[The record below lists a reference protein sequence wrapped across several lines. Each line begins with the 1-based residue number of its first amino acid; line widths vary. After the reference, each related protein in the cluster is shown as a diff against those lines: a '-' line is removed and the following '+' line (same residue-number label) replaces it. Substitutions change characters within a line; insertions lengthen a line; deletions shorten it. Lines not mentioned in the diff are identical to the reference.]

1 MEKKFIR
8 VISPFSLAVTL
19 VSDIAVIVLARL
31 ATDRL
36 KVTVDAYSIIFIAV
50 IAFSTVLACGL
61 SIQLFRNGVKFD
73 MEKMEFTAID
83 DNNVFYYKEIEKIET
98 IRDTKASLRKNL
110 VDRYSRIIIYTVNNE
125 VATIEL
131 GLTTNRALKKIE
143 QEIQK
148 RIN

>member
-31 ATDRL
+31 AIDRL

-50 IAFSTVLACGL
+50 IAFSAVLACGL
-61 SIQLFRNGVKFD
+61 SVQLFRNGVKFD

-131 GLTTNRALKKIE
+131 GLTTNRVLKKIE

>member
-8 VISPFSLAVTL
+8 VISPFLLAVTL
-19 VSDIAVIVLARL
+19 VSDIAVIILARL
-31 ATDRL
+31 AIDRL

-50 IAFSTVLACGL
+50 IAFSAVLACGL

-83 DNNVFYYKEIEKIET
+83 DNNIFYYREIEKIET

-110 VDRYSRIIIYTVNNE
+110 VDRYSRIVIYTTSDE

>member
-31 ATDRL
+31 AIDRL

-50 IAFSTVLACGL
+50 IAFSAVLACGL

-125 VATIEL
+125 IATIEL
-131 GLTTNRALKKIE
+131 GLTTYRALKKIE

>member
-31 ATDRL
+31 AIDRL

-50 IAFSTVLACGL
+50 IAFSAVLACGL

-83 DNNVFYYKEIEKIET
+83 DNNVFYYKEIERIET

>member
-31 ATDRL
+31 AIDRL

-50 IAFSTVLACGL
+50 IAFSAVLACGL